1 MKLNLNCVRDS
12 LITLENWLVLSDN
25 LEFISRDLDEISQ
38 SSEMLKYTRTDIA
51 YTLVIL
57 EEAGFIKA
65 IIDYDCNG
73 ICELDVIS
81 LTYQGHQFLETIRPK
96 DTWDK
101 IYAVAE
107 KTGHKSLTNIM
118 EIADIILPDVF
129 KSALHS

>member
-12 LITLENWLVLSDN
+12 LLTLEKWLVLNDQ
-25 LEFISRDLDEISQ
+25 LEFVFLDLNEIMESA
-38 SSEMLKYTRTDIA
+38 EMQKYTKPDVA
-51 YTLVIL
+51 YTLVML

-65 IIDYDCNG
+65 VIDYGCDE
-73 ICELDVIS
+73 ISELDVIR

-107 KTGHKSLTNIM
+107 KTGHKSLTSIM

>member
-1 MKLNLNCVRDS
+1 M
-12 LITLENWLVLSDN
+12 
-25 LEFISRDLDEISQ
+25 LEFIFLDLNEIMESA
-38 SSEMLKYTRTDIA
+38 EMQKYTKPDVA
-51 YTLVIL
+51 YTLVML

-65 IIDYDCNG
+65 VIDYGCDE
-73 ICELDVIS
+73 ISELDVIR

>member
-12 LITLENWLVLSDN
+12 LLTLEKWLVLNDQ
-25 LEFISRDLDEISQ
+25 LEFVFLDLNEIMESA
-38 SSEMLKYTRTDIA
+38 EMQKYTKPDVA
-51 YTLVIL
+51 YTLVML

-65 IIDYDCNG
+65 VIDYGCDE
-73 ICELDVIS
+73 ISELDVIR

-107 KTGHKSLTNIM
+107 KTGHKSLTSIM

-129 KSALHS
+129 KSALRS